1 MEPLLD
7 YIEDHTERGA
17 CRCFACTGKVYAT
30 LAPPLHSVDV
40 YFFWVRVRGNPDA
53 DTLRELLRLHYPH
66 PVRLEGGPTYIEM
79 GTALGLQELALRL
92 IALGK
97 LVGLWDVITPA
108 AFGYEGAPAQ
118 ELARSGLV
126 MCTGLKKNKET
137 TTNAT

>member
-7 YIEDHTERGA
+7 YIENHTERGA
-17 CRCFACTGKVYAT
+17 CRCSACCGRVYAS
-30 LAPPLHSVDV
+30 APLHSVDV
-40 YFFWVRVRGNPDA
+40 HFFWVRVRGTPDA
-53 DTLRELLRLHYPH
+53 DKLRELLRWYPYLD
-66 PVRLEGGPTYIEM
+66 RLEGGPTYIEM
-79 GTALGLQELALRL
+79 GAALGDQELALRL

-126 MCTGLKKNKET
+126 LCTGLKKKEET
-137 TTNAT
+137 TTHAT